1 MDDQMEFY
9 KLELSN
15 KLGELSKIHSTLEVL
30 AQKWNFPLHLVNTIE
45 LVLEEAFTNI
55 VNYAFNDKR
64 EHPIVIEFVKNL
76 DNLEMTLIDDG
87 LAYDPTRN
95 EEPKTD
101 LPIEDRP
108 VGGLGILLIRRLM
121 DSVDYQRI
129 GNKNLLTLT
138 KNISK

>member
-1 MDDQMEFY
+1 MEY
-9 KLELSN
+9 YRLELSN
-15 KLGELSKIHSTLEVL
+15 KLGELNKIHTTLEML
-30 AQKWNFPLHLVNTIE
+30 AQKWNFPLQFINTIE

-55 VNYAFNDKR
+55 VNYAYNDTH
-64 EHPIVIEFVKNL
+64 EHPILIEFVK
-76 DNLEMTLIDDG
+76 DPDTLEMTLIDDG